1 MINKCSICGGK
12 LDALFPLLAQHPEHK
27 ICSACSIQKSYI
39 VDAANRNDAAALQ
52 EAAQAFKARTC
63 VSTTD
68 AVKADMQMI
77 IDRFQAMLLSSD
89 KDSNEEESALIQLPT
104 TASDS
109 FEGHSIKKYC
119 GNVAAQ
125 AVVLID
131 ALQPGHESSAHV
143 AKLNNRRQML
153 IQAKGLGGNA
163 LINCAVQYITLNSK
177 YLFIASTGDAVLI
190 D

>member
-1 MINKCSICGGK
+1 MITRCSICGSK
-12 LDALFPLLAQHPEHK
+12 LDALFPLLAQHPQHK

-39 VDAANRNDAAALQ
+39 VDAANRNDAKALK
-52 EAAQAFKARTC
+52 EAAQAFMARTC
-63 VSTTD
+63 VSTTPE
-68 AVKADMQMI
+68 VKADMQAV
-77 IDRFQAMLLSSD
+77 IDRFSGMLLDDLPSSD
-89 KDSNEEESALIQLPT
+89 EDEAALIQLPT
-104 TASDS
+104 TASDH

-125 AVVLID
+125 AVVLIS

-163 LINCAVQYITLNSK
+163 LINCKVQYVPLNDK
-177 YLFIASTGDAVLI
+177 YLLLASTGDAVDI